1 MAEAAPNVL
10 ERNNFV
16 DQRPFSLNPKQY
28 TQESWST
35 AYTRPSATAK
45 LLKCTQVW
53 IRLPLWYST
62 RPVFASS
69 ARRLAGLV
77 FFSLSVLGS
86 PFSPVEGANIPP
98 C

>member
-1 MAEAAPNVL
+1 MAEAAPSVL

-62 RPVFASS
+62 RPVLASS
-69 ARRLAGLV
+69 ARRLSQQNEKFLFQQSRKFLFETGKLAG
-77 FFSLSVLGS
+77 
-86 PFSPVEGANIPP
+86 
-98 C
+98 